1 MFINHCRFTD
11 KDKNVTSRIIYSP
24 TVDELSRLLQVIG
37 GRVLQ
42 ALLTILGASVV
53 IWALLPLAPGDPAL
67 RLLQARGVQDPQM
80 QEIAAVRQEWGLDQ
94 PLHLQYVRWLS
105 RAVRGDLSTSYQTG
119 RPVLAEL
126 GKRLPVTLR
135 LTGLALVIALT
146 LSVIGALVGTA
157 YWERWPDQLLRFLTQ
172 IGASTPSFLIGLLA
186 LQYIVVGLGI
196 GQVLSGGET
205 RLILLPAL
213 TLAVG
218 RTADWSQLL
227 RANLLDA
234 IGANYTFV
242 AAARGATKVR
252 VLVRYALPNA
262 ALPFFTA
269 VGVGI
274 GGLIGGAA
282 IVEAVFTWPG
292 IGSYVLAAISARD
305 FPVVQGFVVISV
317 LAYVVASLLVDLGS
331 VLLDPRI
338 RAGDTA

>member
-1 MFINHCRFTD
+1 
-11 KDKNVTSRIIYSP
+11 VTSRI
-24 TVDELSRLLQVIG
+24 TNGWAVGEVFHLLNLIG

-42 ALLTILGASVV
+42 ALLTVLGASIV

-67 RLLQARGVQDPQM
+67 RVLQARGVQDPQP
-80 QEIAAVRQEWGLDQ
+80 QEIAAVREAWGLDL
-94 PLHLQYVRWLS
+94 PLHRQYTAWLS

-146 LSVIGALVGTA
+146 LALIAALIGSA
-157 YWERWPDQLLRFLTQ
+157 YWEAWPDQLLRVLTQ
-172 IGASTPSFLIGLLA
+172 LGASTPSFLIGLLA
-186 LQYIVVGLGI
+186 LQYIVVNLGI
-196 GQVLSGGET
+196 GQVLSGGDT

-213 TLAVG
+213 TLAIG
-218 RTADWSQLL
+218 RAADWTQLL
-227 RANLLDA
+227 RANLLEA
-234 IGANYTFV
+234 MGANYTFV
-242 AAARGATKVR
+242 AAARGATKLR

-262 ALPFFTA
+262 ALPFLTA

-305 FPVVQGFVVISV
+305 FPVIQGFVVLSA

-331 VLLDPRI
+331 LLLDPRL
-338 RAGDTA
+338 RDGGQA

>member
-1 MFINHCRFTD
+1 MTN
-11 KDKNVTSRIIYSP
+11 RIANSP
-24 TVDELSRLLQVIG
+24 PTDELLRLAKVIG
-37 GRVLQ
+37 GRVFQ
-42 ALLTILGASVV
+42 ALVTVFGASIV

-67 RLLQARGVQDPQM
+67 RLLQARGVQDPQP
-80 QEIAAVRQEWGLDQ
+80 QEIAAVRAEWGLDQ
-94 PLHLQYVRWLS
+94 PLPQQYVRWLS
-105 RAVRGDLSTSYQTG
+105 RAVRGDLSASYQTG
-119 RPVLAEL
+119 RPVVEEL

-146 LSVIGALVGTA
+146 LSVMGAIIGTA
-157 YWERWPDQLLRFLTQ
+157 YWERWPDQLLRLLTQ
-172 IGASTPSFLIGLLA
+172 LGASTPSFLIGLLA

-196 GQVLSGGET
+196 GQVLSGGDT

-218 RTADWSQLL
+218 RTADWTQLL
-227 RANLLDA
+227 RANLLEA
-234 IGANYTFV
+234 IGANYTLV

-262 ALPFFTA
+262 ALPFLTA
-269 VGVGI
+269 IGVGI

-338 RAGDTA
+338 REGGAA